1 MLKTIQLV
9 PTGQGLHE
17 FTEELSAILSESG
30 MEDGLCTLFVKHTSC
45 SLTVQENADPLAK
58 QDLENWLNQLV
69 VENDPLYTHIFEG
82 PDDMPSHI
90 KSALTSTSIS
100 IPFENKKLCL
110 GTWQGVFLWE
120 HRHSATTRS
129 IVVHLGH

>member
-1 MLKTIQLV
+1 M

-17 FTEELSAILSESG
+17 FTQELSAVLCESDI
-30 MEDGLCTLFVKHTSC
+30 ESGLCTVFVKHTSC
-45 SLTVQENADPLAK
+45 SLTIQENADPLAK
-58 QDLENWLNQLV
+58 QDLENWLNRLV

-90 KSALTSTSIS
+90 KSILTSTSLS
-100 IPFENKKLCL
+100 IPFENKNLCL

-120 HRHSATTRS
+120 HRHNPSTRS
-129 IVVHLGH
+129 IVIHLGH